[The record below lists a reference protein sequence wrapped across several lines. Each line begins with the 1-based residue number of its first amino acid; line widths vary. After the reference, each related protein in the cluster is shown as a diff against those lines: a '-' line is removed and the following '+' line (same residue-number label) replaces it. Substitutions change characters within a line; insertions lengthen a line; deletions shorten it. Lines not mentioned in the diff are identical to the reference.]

1 MAQLSLLEYRAPK
14 LITPCMAHVVLYG
27 TELDTWGPLYCH
39 FMKSFYE
46 TYVVVAESTADKA
59 ICALPV
65 LDSSAFQIQI
75 FSSDARDGFILE

>member
-14 LITPCMAHVVLYG
+14 LITPSMAHVVLYG